1 MRTRAGYAGGEWSF
15 TVAADRLVIR
25 WPYHA
30 AVNGVGHRSSLGH
43 RLGAIRQRL
52 IGLADEPTDD
62 DDVRLRKRVGV
73 VAGYI
78 NALAALQLPVLA
90 QGLPLSWAL
99 AVTMPFVSAVNL
111 LVLARTRRFDRYVVV
126 LILSVMLSAAF
137 VEVALGGLAGAS
149 AAYVFA
155 FLGPVYAILALGPR
169 RATPWFI
176 FFLVILVGL
185 ILIDPLFS
193 SRIEPQPYPLRLI
206 WYVANLG
213 IPLGITFVMLRY
225 TDLRRRQAEARS
237 QELLTNAIPMS
248 IAARLKRG
256 EQRIAESY
264 PDTTVLFGDLAG
276 FTPWARETDP
286 ARVVA
291 FLDELFTRFD
301 GLAAECGVEKIKT
314 IGDAYMAVAGAPEP
328 RADHA
333 SAAMALARGML
344 TALADARAR
353 LALPL
358 ELRVGLAS
366 GPVVGGVIGQRRILF
381 DLWGDTVN
389 VASRM
394 ESSGVPGRI
403 QVARSTRDLLRDS
416 LSFEE
421 REPLE
426 VKGLGRMTRYLLA
439 DVAASGRPQ

>member
-1 MRTRAGYAGGEWSF
+1 M
-15 TVAADRLVIR
+15 
-25 WPYHA
+25 
-30 AVNGVGHRSSLGH
+30 NGVGHRSSLGR

-90 QGLPLSWAL
+90 QGLPLSWAV
-99 AVTMPFVSAVNL
+99 AVTMPLVSAVNL

-126 LILSVMLSAAF
+126 LILTVMLFAAF

-169 RATPWFI
+169 RATAWFI
-176 FFLVILVGL
+176 VFLVILVGL
-185 ILIDPLFS
+185 ILIDPLVS

-213 IPLGITFVMLRY
+213 VPLGITFVMLRY

-237 QELLTNAIPMS
+237 EELLTNAIPTS
-248 IAARLKRG
+248 IATRLKHG

-264 PDTTVLFGDLAG
+264 PNTTVLFADLAG
-276 FTPWARETDP
+276 FTPWARQTDP
-286 ARVVA
+286 ARVVG

-333 SAAMALARGML
+333 SAALALARGML
-344 TALADARAR
+344 TALAEAGTR
-353 LALPL
+353 LDLPL
-358 ELRVGLAS
+358 ELRAGLAS

-389 VASRM
+389 IASRM

-403 QVARSTRDLLRDS
+403 QVAPSTRDLLRDS
-416 LSFEE
+416 WSFEE
-421 REPLE
+421 REPVE

-439 DVAASGRPQ
+439 DPAASGRPQ